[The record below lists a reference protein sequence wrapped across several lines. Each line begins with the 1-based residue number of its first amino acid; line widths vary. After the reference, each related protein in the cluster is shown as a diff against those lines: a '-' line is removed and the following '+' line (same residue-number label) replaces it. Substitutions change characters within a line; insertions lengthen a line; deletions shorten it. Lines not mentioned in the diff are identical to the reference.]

1 VEFLIA
7 LGVLGMLTYELLSG
21 KVINNKSVRR
31 VISRSE
37 HPGLFW
43 FVVGFQIIILIWMLL
58 ELLGI
63 VDIIS

>member
-1 VEFLIA
+1 MEFLIA

-21 KVINNKSVRR
+21 EMINEKSVRR

-37 HPGLFW
+37 HPGMFW
-43 FVVGFQIIILIWMLL
+43 FVVSFQLVVLLWMLL

-63 VDIIS
+63 VDIV